1 MFLCYWVFR
10 RANMAHKICAITNG
24 ILTLALVYRLILR
37 GTQNEFDFFGILIIC
52 SAGVAIGC
60 WQRRRWLVALGAIP
74 IVLYAFGF
82 AILSSNYNTTYRTDE
97 LSFVVFFA
105 ILAVI
110 LEITSFVLAGKPPK
124 QPGDEDDSENRMD
137 TIFPNR

>member
-1 MFLCYWVFR
+1 
-10 RANMAHKICAITNG
+10 MAHKICAIVNG

-37 GTQNEFDFFGILIIC
+37 GTQNEFDLFGILILC
-52 SAGVAIGC
+52 SAGVTVGC

-74 IVLYAFGF
+74 IILYAFGF
-82 AILSSNYNTTYRTDE
+82 AVLASNYNASFRTDE

-110 LEITSFVLAGKPPK
+110 LEITSFLLAGKPPK
-124 QPGDEDDSENRMD
+124 QTEEDSENRIN
-137 TIFPNR
+137 TTFPNR